1 MQLPPSL
8 PPSLLPSVPPFSPP
22 FDLLLFL
29 DDDVELHPH
38 CIASLASELVSQPDV
53 FAVTGYPFD
62 LPSPS
67 SLFSYF
73 AGGFHWSIIAWLSVA
88 PTTDFLWGGC
98 LLLRAKDIHNNAL
111 NVLTEWRNGGYSD
124 DMILS
129 ALAVQHR
136 CRLLCPRYAVF
147 PQRLPSRMTA
157 WQWWNYQRRQLFVL
171 STHVSAGHLA
181 MNLQL
186 LIIGSLFGIFLS
198 ASLLATCRALIGQ
211 AVAASLSLG
220 LGNIVPGGINP
231 NPLHAGPASP
241 SYSSSPSTAFW
252 LSVSPHC
259 HLFAFLLASTGLHRM
274 LSALCSVCHALN
286 PRAVPPPSTQMR
298 LLPLPL
304 VWLAIA
310 VTWLSFAVLAVVNVF
325 VPEVLWS
332 GIRYRRR
339 NGRCAPVWEERD
351 GKG

>member
-1 MQLPPSL
+1 MPCPPSL
-8 PPSLLPSVPPFSPP
+8 PPSLPPPLPPSSPP

-38 CIASLASELVSQPDV
+38 SIASLASELVRQPDV

-88 PTTDFLWGGC
+88 PTTDFVWGGC
-98 LLLRAKDIHNNAL
+98 VLLRAKDVHDNAL

-181 MNLQL
+181 SNLQL
-186 LIIGSLFGIFLS
+186 LVGGSLFGTFLS
-198 ASLLATCRALIGQ
+198 ASLLATCRALVHQ
-211 AVAASLSLG
+211 AVAASLSLSAGVIG
-220 LGNIVPGGINP
+220 LGGINP
-231 NPLHAGPASP
+231 NNPLLYAGPTS
-241 SYSSSPSTAFW
+241 SSSPTMALW
-252 LSVSPHC
+252 LSVAPYC
-259 HLFAFLLASTGLHRM
+259 HLFAFLVASTGLHRM
-274 LSALCSVCHALN
+274 LFALCSVCHALN
-286 PRAVPPPSTQMR
+286 PKSVPPPGTQMR
-298 LLPLPL
+298 LFPLPL

-325 VPEVLWS
+325 VPEVMWS

-339 NGRCAPVWEERD
+339 NGRCEPVWEEGG